1 MRTEE
6 FKDWLQIKFPD
17 SKTTVDNRISNCN
30 NVEKYYGDLD
40 VHFSKDKCK
49 SIVNELTYST
59 NDERAKTPQR
69 HKVLIKGNIRTGSA
83 TLKLAVNLYVEF
95 REYLNEVSIS
105 DLSPQEVIIP
115 DDNSDGGIIL
125 REIRNHITEF
135 KFDKKK
141 HKDHALFQSDLT
153 DYLILKLIQ
162 FSWEIEHK
170 PSDVCK
176 DRIDIFGV
184 SKIGNYKIVIELD
197 AHRADQ
203 VAKKF
208 ISRSALFINDNL
220 IYLSVCYPGT
230 KRMSKPECM
239 KYFDYCSI
247 LSKALSGS
255 SNSSKFYA
263 GLILK

>member
-6 FKDWLQIKFPD
+6 FREWLQIKFPD
-17 SKTTVDNRISNCN
+17 TKTTVDNRISNCN

-40 VHFSKDKCK
+40 THLSNDKCK

-69 HKVLIKGNIRTGSA
+69 HKVPIKGNIRTGSA

-95 REYLNEVSIS
+95 REYLNDVSAS
-105 DLSPQEVIIP
+105 DLSLQEEIIP
-115 DDNSDGGIIL
+115 DDNSDGAIIL
-125 REIRNHITEF
+125 REIRNHLTDF

-141 HKDHALFQSDLT
+141 HKDHALFQIELSDF
-153 DYLILKLIQ
+153 LILKLKQ

-170 PSDVCK
+170 PSIVCK

-184 SKIGNYKIVIELD
+184 SKIGKYKIVIELD

-230 KRMSKPECM
+230 KRMSKPECI
-239 KYFDYCSI
+239 KYFDYCST
-247 LSKALSGS
+247 LSNALSGN
-255 SNSSKFYA
+255 SNNSKLYA